1 MPHLPDPDIQPEFYA
16 GVPTKRLLAWV
27 LDMVVVVGMTLVILP
42 FTAFTGLLFLPVLMI
57 TIGFIYRVLTL
68 ANGSAT
74 WGMRLMAIEIRDM
87 RDRPLDL
94 GMAFLHT
101 LGYSISISMMF
112 VQLISIVLMGGSSY
126 GQGLT
131 DMVLHTTAVNRRRA
145 T

>member
-1 MPHLPDPDIQPEFYA
+1 MQPEFYA
-16 GVPTKRLLAWV
+16 GVPAKRLIAWGV
-27 LDMVVVVGMTLVILP
+27 DMVIVIAMCLVILP
-42 FTAFTGLLFLPVLMI
+42 FTAFTGLFFFPVMMI
-57 TIGFIYRVLTL
+57 GVGFVYRVLTL

-74 WGMRLMAIEIRDM
+74 WGMRLMSIEIRDT

-101 LGYSISISMMF
+101 LGYSISIGMGF
-112 VQLISIVLMGGSSY
+112 VQLISIVLMAGSSY